1 MGYKTL
7 FNLTISRDANL
18 STIGLSLFLATTI
31 LELHVAV
38 VHARGSDL
46 VAVIAFLVAKVK
58 NFECILQIGNLL
70 KEIAVRICV

>member
-46 VAVIAFLVAKVK
+46 VAVIAFLVTEIQDFESILEK
-58 NFECILQIGNLL
+58 N
-70 KEIAVRICV
+70 